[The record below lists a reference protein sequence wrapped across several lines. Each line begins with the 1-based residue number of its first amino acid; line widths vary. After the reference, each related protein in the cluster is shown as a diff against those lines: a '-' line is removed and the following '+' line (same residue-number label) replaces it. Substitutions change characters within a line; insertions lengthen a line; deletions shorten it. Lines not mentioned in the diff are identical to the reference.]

1 MVASFGVMA
10 GCHFWLPCHG
20 GMLLPGVVHGG
31 VPFLGAML
39 GCHCWVPWWGAIAG
53 CYGGVPLRF
62 VGVPFL
68 GAMAGCHVVVLFVL
82 LAGAMV
88 AQLETK

>member
-1 MVASFGVMA
+1 MVASFGAMV
-10 GCHFWLPCHG
+10 GCHGW
-20 GMLLPGVVHGG
+20 
-31 VPFLGAML
+31 VPFLAAMSWWGAML
-39 GCHCWVPWWGAIAG
+39 GCHCW
-53 CYGGVPLRF
+53 
-62 VGVPFL
+62 PFL